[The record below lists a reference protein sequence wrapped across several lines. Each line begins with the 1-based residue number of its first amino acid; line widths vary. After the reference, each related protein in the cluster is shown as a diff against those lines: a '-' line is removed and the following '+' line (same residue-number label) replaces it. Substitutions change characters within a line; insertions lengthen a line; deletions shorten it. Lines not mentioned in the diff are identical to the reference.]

1 MRVIKIGNWE
11 IYQLNGG
18 KFALD
23 GGAMFGVVPK
33 VIWENL
39 IKPDERNRIPMAV
52 HPLLVKTDKKIYLID
67 IGIGKNWDE
76 KFKDIYDVIEED
88 LFNGLDIGPEDI
100 DYIIATHL
108 HFDHMAGYINYNFKK
123 AKVIVQSMEW
133 QDANFPH
140 LRSRASYIK
149 DRIKPLSDKI
159 ILIEGD
165 YKVDDG
171 IYIILTGGHTRG
183 HQIVLIENNNKG
195 IMFMGDLVPTIHHIH
210 YPYIMGYDLYPVE
223 TLYARYKIYN
233 LILKNNYI
241 MAFEHD
247 REAKMGYLKI
257 ENNKPIVYEIS

>member
-1 MRVIKIGNWE
+1 MRHIKLGSFD

-33 VIWENL
+33 AIWEKL
-39 IKPDERNRIPMAV
+39 ISPDEKNRIPMAV
-52 HPLLVKTDKKIYLID
+52 HPLLVKTQKAVYLID
-67 IGIGKNWDE
+67 IGIGKNWDS
-76 KFKDIYDVIEED
+76 KFKEIYDVYEED
-88 LFNGLDIGPEDI
+88 LFSNLDVGPEDV

-123 AKVIVQSMEW
+123 AKVIVQKMEW

-149 DRIKPLSDKI
+149 ERIEPLSERI

-165 YKVDDG
+165 YKLDDG
-171 IYIILTGGHTRG
+171 IYLILTGGHTRG
-183 HQIVLIENNNKG
+183 HQIVLIERFDKG
-195 IMFMGDLVPTIHHIH
+195 IIFMADLVPTVHHIN
-210 YPYIMGYDLYPVE
+210 YPYIMGYDLYPVD
-223 TLYARYKIYN
+223 TLYARYRIYSM
-233 LILKNNYI
+233 ISKYNYL

-247 REAKMGYLKI
+247 REAKVGYLKF
-257 ENNKPIVYEIS
+257 ENDKPKLELI